1 MNIIKKS
8 LTTIIWILFIV
19 LGYIILSNTA
29 SKMGEY
35 NIEAWTYVKGLF
47 AHSKLFW
54 AVGILI
60 FLQMILLNLKSFK
73 RKTIILIIL
82 SVMTIIISIIFY
94 QDISLTMTAYK
105 QIILDTNGVPEIGMA
120 VFEYKKYVL
129 IYSIISSIL
138 TSINTIQN
146 FIVKNKGMA

>member
-8 LTTIIWILFIV
+8 FTIIIWILLIA
-19 LGYIILSNTA
+19 LGCIILSNSA
-29 SKMGEY
+29 SKMGGY
-35 NIEAWTYVKGLF
+35 RIEAWTYVKGLF
-47 AHSKLFW
+47 VHSKLFW

-60 FLQMILLNLKSFK
+60 FLQVILLNLKPFK
-73 RKTIILIIL
+73 GKTIILITSSAI
-82 SVMTIIISIIFY
+82 TIIISIMFY
-94 QDISLTMTAYK
+94 QDILLTMTAYK
-105 QIILDTNGVPEIGMA
+105 QIILDTNGIAEIGMA